1 MTDDASATEATI
13 AKTVYAFTVLHRV
26 DEKPVGL
33 EDAIAQSYEGHAVGM
48 ETSEETTP
56 ITDDDVEDELVTL
69 HNDGTFF
76 DIDLGREDK
85 G

>member
-1 MTDDASATEATI
+1 MSSEETTTI
-13 AKTVYAFTVLHRV
+13 AKTVYGFTVLHRA

-33 EDAIAQSYEGHAVGM
+33 EDAIAQSYDGHAVGM
-48 ETSEETTP
+48 ETSEETTK
-56 ITDDDVEDELVTL
+56 IEDKDVEDELVAL
-69 HNDGTFF
+69 YNDGTFF